1 MLLFGCCVA
10 VVDELPVVV
19 PDVAVIDPLVL
30 PVVVGLDDIVP
41 EDVELPWLPD
51 VVPLVAVEL
60 CVPVEVPDV
69 ELFDELVDWAL
80 AAKAV
85 SATSSAL
92 AAITFFIT

>member
-41 EDVELPWLPD
+41 DEVELPWLPYEL
-51 VVPLVAVEL
+51 PLVAVEL
-60 CVPVEVPDV
+60 CVPVEVPEV
-69 ELFDELVDWAL
+69 ELFEELVD
-80 AAKAV
+80 
-85 SATSSAL
+85 
-92 AAITFFIT
+92 